1 MERTV
6 DMFDPIRDYTIHKK
20 EYDNAISQVLNHGR
34 FINGPEV
41 NELEK
46 KLSEFV
52 GTTHCIA
59 VGNGTD
65 ALQIALMSLN
75 IGNGDEVITVSHTWI
90 STVEAISLIGAI
102 PVFVDI
108 ESDTFCMDI
117 DQIESVIT
125 DKTRCIMVVSLY
137 GQTPDY
143 DRINEIANK
152 YNIQVIEDG
161 AQSFGAKYK
170 GKRSCGLTT
179 IGTTSF
185 FPTKPLGC
193 YGDGG
198 ACFTNDDNLANK
210 IRAIKSH
217 GGIKRFHHKYI
228 GMNSRLDTI
237 QASILL
243 IKLKYFEKSLE
254 ERNRVANYYNKK
266 LKILENSGLIELPK
280 VMNNNYHVWAQY
292 SILLNKK
299 FDRDKVVEYLK
310 ENGINVS
317 IFYPKPT
324 HEQECFKYLN
334 YDVKLPVTDKVCK
347 TIINLPCYDQ
357 LSFFELTHIIFHFEN
372 LINKMNGDC
381 DNYVHELEYN

>member
-1 MERTV
+1 MEERTV
-6 DMFDPIRDYTIHKK
+6 NMFDPTIDYNIHKK
-20 EYDNAISQVLNHGR
+20 EYDNAISQVLNHGK

-41 NELEK
+41 KELEE
-46 KLSEFV
+46 KLSDYV
-52 GTTHCIA
+52 GTKHCIT

-65 ALQIALMSLN
+65 ALQIALMSLD
-75 IGNGDEVITVSHTWI
+75 IKNGDEVITVSHTWI
-90 STVEAISLIGAI
+90 STVEVISLIGAI
-102 PVFVDI
+102 PIFVDI
-108 ESDTFCMDI
+108 NKDNFCIDI
-117 DQIESVIT
+117 NQIESVIT
-125 DKTRCIMVVSLY
+125 EKTKCILVVSLY

-143 DRINEIANK
+143 NSINKIASK
-152 YNIQVIEDG
+152 YKIPVIEDG

-198 ACFTNDDNLANK
+198 ACFTNDNNLANK

-217 GGIKRFHHKYI
+217 GGIKRFNHKYI

-243 IKLKYFEKSLE
+243 VKLKYFEKSLE
-254 ERNRVANYYNKK
+254 GRNKVTNYYDKK

-280 VMNNNYHVWAQY
+280 VINDNNHVWAQY
-292 SILLNKK
+292 SILLNEK
-299 FDRDKVVEYLK
+299 FDRDRIVELLK
-310 ENGINVS
+310 ESGINVS

-324 HEQECFKYLN
+324 HHQECFKYLDYN
-334 YDVKLPVTDKVCK
+334 INLPVTEKVCK
-347 TIINLPCYDQ
+347 TVINLPCYDN
-357 LSFFELTHIIFHFEN
+357 LSFFELNHIIFHFEN
-372 LINKMNGDC
+372 IIRKMNSD
-381 DNYVHELEYN
+381 YKI